1 MTELP
6 SEEAVETVDE
16 NGWTHR
22 RCEGSV
28 PENSKVVGGVLC
40 RYWHEEEPEGVRLIN
55 SLDQVAPLL
64 ARIAELE
71 EEVQAAKH
79 QSDSYERD
87 FTRLCKALGIEIT
100 VETVDCALDE
110 AIEVVHTLTAE
121 RDRMK
126 EDKQDLTCEIAE
138 CHGELDC
145 RAKDIQRLEGELVKR
160 GDLLDEVLKDAVDAQ
175 KRLEAELAE
184 ARNKLD
190 LTAMA
195 MFCGTDMPD
204 GHRWVR
210 DAHDETLTFIHF
222 CQWCGVHKV
231 EVPDWLDNPQCP
243 TMAALL
249 RHAPAKEGE

>member
-71 EEVQAAKH
+71 KH
-79 QSDSYERD
+79 WNWIKQKLGLSPDAEWGKVYGEMHVKEANAHGYVAYIESYKCDDKQGEIA
-87 FTRLCKALGIEIT
+87 RLT
-100 VETVDCALDE
+100 VERNRL
-110 AIEVVHTLTAE
+110 
-121 RDRMK
+121 K
-126 EDKQDLTCEIAE
+126 EENEKLQGINCCGDTTFIAMAKQDHKIEHQRLEIE
-138 CHGELDC
+138 
-145 RAKDIQRLEGELVKR
+145 RLEGELVKR

-175 KRLEAELAE
+175 KRLEAELVE
-184 ARNKLD
+184 ARRVTD
-190 LTAMA
+190 LLNTQN
-195 MFCGTDMPD
+195 
-204 GHRWVR
+204 V
-210 DAHDETLTFIHF
+210 
-222 CQWCGVHKV
+222 
-231 EVPDWLDNPQCP
+231 
-243 TMAALL
+243 LL
-249 RHAPAKEGE
+249 MERATVKEGSQ